1 MAQILSV
8 CEKGKSKHF
17 PPPTPLKTERRREK
31 FTRASVDTSDK
42 SRACACAYA
51 GSRAEQRCASV
62 CCWIAVLIRHVL
74 SVWCPPRI
82 FLYPCK
88 MCHVFSSEIIN
99 NCVFLMANRMLNYFF
114 LIPWQCSR
122 LQAKTS
128 LMKWIWCKE
137 NFGGWADFTILL
149 HVKQPWE
156 SKVKW
161 GEEKWSEYRCT
172 VCLLRFRDEGA
183 GRLTLTTELR
193 RRAAQVWGCFTNI
206 RVSYKA
212 S

>member
-1 MAQILSV
+1 MREREKQTLPAAYSAEDGAASRKVYACERRHIGQVARV
-8 CEKGKSKHF
+8 CVRLRGKSSGTTLCKCLLLNRSVNTTRPISLML
-17 PPPTPLKTERRREK
+17 PP
-31 FTRASVDTSDK
+31 
-42 SRACACAYA
+42 C
-51 GSRAEQRCASV
+51 
-62 CCWIAVLIRHVL
+62 
-74 SVWCPPRI
+74 I

-206 RVSYKA
+206 RVRCKA